1 MATSQRLKASRM
13 ENKEKKEEQGQK
25 RLYRNL
31 VLAVIN
37 SLEHIFREGKYAD
50 KVIEQTLKK
59 DPRWGSRDRGFIAET
74 TYELV
79 RWKRLYSEVSGIK
92 EHYTN
97 KNVWK
102 MFIAWAVINGYYLPD
117 QWNEIAEVIPENR
130 IKKKFN
136 ELRQDRKFRES
147 IPDWMDEL
155 GQKELGT
162 EKWAK
167 EISALNKQAP
177 AVIRVNTL
185 KTTVSNLQNLL
196 QKDGIET
203 TPLKDYPE
211 ALQLVERKN
220 VFRTQAFKD
229 GFFEMQDA
237 SSQLVAEFL
246 DVKPGMRV
254 VDACAGA
261 GGKTLH
267 IASKMEN
274 KGLIISMDI
283 YGNKL
288 KELKRRAKRDG
299 AFNIETREITST
311 KIIKRMQ
318 MSADRVLLDAPCS
331 GLGVLK
337 RNPDAKWKLKPEF
350 IEEIKK
356 TQAEI
361 LDSYCRMVKVGGIL
375 VYATCSILPS
385 ENELQ
390 VEKFLEN
397 HKNFKLVKDDKISPA
412 DSGYDGFYMAQLE
425 RIS

>member
-1 MATSQRLKASRM
+1 M
-13 ENKEKKEEQGQK
+13 EKKEQKEDKGQK

-50 KVIEQTLKK
+50 KIIEQTLKK
-59 DPRWGSRDRGFIAET
+59 DPRWGARDRGFIAET

-79 RWKRLYSEVSGIK
+79 RWKRLYSEVAGIK

-117 QWNEIAEVIPENR
+117 QWNEVSEVIPEGR
-130 IKKKFN
+130 IKKKYN
-136 ELRQDRKFRES
+136 ELRQNRKFKES

-155 GQKELGT
+155 GQEELGDNWT
-162 EKWAK
+162 K
-167 EISALNKQAP
+167 EIHALNKQAP
-177 AVIRVNTL
+177 AVLRVNTL

-203 TPLKDYPE
+203 ITLKDYPE

-220 VFRTQAFKD
+220 VFRTQAFQD

-237 SSQLVAEFL
+237 SSQLVADFL
-246 DVKPGMRV
+246 DVEPGMRV

-267 IASKMEN
+267 IASKMQN

-311 KIIKRMQ
+311 KVIKRMQ
-318 MSADRVLLDAPCS
+318 KSADRVLLDAPCS

-350 IEEIKK
+350 IDQIKV

-361 LDSYCRMVKVGGIL
+361 LDSYSRMVKVGGQL
-375 VYATCSILPS
+375 VYVTCSILPS
-385 ENELQ
+385 ENEKQ

-397 HKNFKLVKDDKISPA
+397 HKNFKFIKENKVSPA
-412 DSGYDGFYMAQLE
+412 DSGYDGFYMAQME
-425 RIS
+425 RIN

>member
-1 MATSQRLKASRM
+1 MVSYQRLKAIRM
-13 ENKEKKEEQGQK
+13 EEKKDQKEEKGQK

-79 RWKRLYSEVSGIK
+79 RWKRLYSEVAGIK

-102 MFIAWAVINGYYLPD
+102 MFVSWAVINDYYLPD
-117 QWNEIAEVIPENR
+117 QWNEISEVIPEGR
-130 IKKKFN
+130 IKKKYN
-136 ELRQDRKFRES
+136 ELRQDRKFKES

-155 GQKELGT
+155 GQKELGDN
-162 EKWAK
+162 WAK
-167 EISALNKQAP
+167 EINALNKQAP
-177 AVIRVNTL
+177 AVLRVNTL
-185 KTTVSNLQNLL
+185 KSTVSNLQNLL
-196 QKDGIET
+196 QKDGIESVT
-203 TPLKDYPE
+203 LKDYPE

-220 VFRTQAFKD
+220 VFRTQAFAD

-237 SSQLVAEFL
+237 SSQLVADFL
-246 DVKPGMRV
+246 DVEPGMRV

-267 IASKMEN
+267 IASKMQN

-299 AFNIETREITST
+299 AFNIETREISST
-311 KIIKRMQ
+311 KVIKRMQ
-318 MSADRVLLDAPCS
+318 KSADRVLLDAPCS

-350 IEEIKK
+350 IDQIKV

-361 LDSYCRMVKVGGIL
+361 LDSYCRMVKVGGQL
-375 VYATCSILPS
+375 VYVTCSILPS
-385 ENELQ
+385 ENENQ

-397 HKNFKLVKDDKISPA
+397 HKNFKLLKENKVSPA
-412 DSGYDGFYMAQLE
+412 DSGYDGFYMAQME
-425 RIS
+425 RIN

>member
-1 MATSQRLKASRM
+1 MFIIQRLKVIRM
-13 ENKEKKEEQGQK
+13 EEKTEQK

-74 TYELV
+74 TYDLV
-79 RWKRLYSEVSGIK
+79 RWKRLYSEVAGIK

-97 KNVWK
+97 KNIWK
-102 MFIAWAVINGYYLPD
+102 MFVSWAVINGYYLPD
-117 QWNEIAEVIPENR
+117 QWNEISEVVPENK
-130 IKKKFN
+130 IKKTYN
-136 ELRQDRKFRES
+136 DLRQTRKFKES

-155 GQKELGT
+155 GQEELGDN
-162 EKWAK
+162 WSK
-167 EISALNKQAP
+167 EISALNEQAP
-177 AVIRVNTL
+177 AVLRVNTL
-185 KTTVSNLQNLL
+185 KSTVSNLQNLL

-203 TPLKDYPE
+203 ITLKDYPE

-220 VFRTQAFKD
+220 VFRTQAFQD

-237 SSQLVAEFL
+237 SSQLVADFL
-246 DVKPGMRV
+246 DVEPGMRV

-267 IASKMEN
+267 IASKMQN

-299 AFNIETREITST
+299 AHNIETREITST
-311 KIIKRMQ
+311 KVIKRMQ
-318 MSADRVLLDAPCS
+318 QSADRVLLDAPCS

-350 IEEIKK
+350 IDQIKV

-361 LDSYCRMVKVGGIL
+361 LESYCRMVKVGGQL
-375 VYATCSILPS
+375 LYVTCSILPS
-385 ENELQ
+385 ENQ
-390 VEKFLEN
+390 NQIEKFLDN
-397 HKNFKLVKDDKISPA
+397 HKNFKLLKENKVSPA
-412 DSGYDGFYMAQLE
+412 DSGYDGFYMAQME
-425 RIS
+425 RIN

>member
-1 MATSQRLKASRM
+1 M
-13 ENKEKKEEQGQK
+13 EEKIEQKEENGQK

-37 SLEHIFREGKYAD
+37 SLEHIFREGQYAD

-74 TYELV
+74 TYDLV
-79 RWKRLYSEVSGIK
+79 RWKRLYSEIAGIK

-102 MFIAWAVINGYYLPD
+102 MFVSWAVINGYYLPD
-117 QWNEIAEVIPENR
+117 QWNEIGEVIPEGK
-130 IKKKFN
+130 IKKKYN
-136 ELRQDRKFRES
+136 DLRQTRKFKES

-155 GQKELGT
+155 GQKELG
-162 EKWAK
+162 ENWDK
-167 EISALNKQAP
+167 EINALNKQAP
-177 AVIRVNTL
+177 AVLRVNTL

-196 QKDGIET
+196 QKDGIESIT
-203 TPLKDYPE
+203 LKDYPE

-220 VFRTQAFKD
+220 VFRTQAFQD

-237 SSQLVAEFL
+237 SSQLVADFL

-267 IASKMEN
+267 IASKMQN

-311 KIIKRMQ
+311 KVIKRMQ

-350 IEEIKK
+350 IDQIKV
-356 TQAEI
+356 TQTEI
-361 LDSYCRMVKVGGIL
+361 LDSYSRMVKVGGQL
-375 VYATCSILPS
+375 VYVTCSILPS
-385 ENELQ
+385 ENENQ
-390 VEKFLEN
+390 VENFLEN
-397 HKNFKLVKDDKISPA
+397 HKNFKLLKDNTVSPA
-412 DSGYDGFYMAQLE
+412 DSGYDGFYMAQME
-425 RIS
+425 RTN

>member
-1 MATSQRLKASRM
+1 M
-13 ENKEKKEEQGQK
+13 EKKEQKEDKGQK

-79 RWKRLYSEVSGIK
+79 RWKRLYSEVAGIK

-117 QWNEIAEVIPENR
+117 QWNEISEVIPEGR
-130 IKKKFN
+130 IKKKYN
-136 ELRQDRKFRES
+136 DLRQSRKFKES

-155 GQKELGT
+155 GVEELGDAWT
-162 EKWAK
+162 K
-167 EISALNKQAP
+167 EINALNKQAP
-177 AVIRVNTL
+177 AVLRVNTL
-185 KTTVSNLQNLL
+185 KTTISNLQNLL

-203 TPLKDYPE
+203 ITLKDYPE

-220 VFRTQAFKD
+220 VFRTQAFQD

-237 SSQLVAEFL
+237 SSQLVADFL

-267 IASKMEN
+267 IASKMQN

-299 AFNIETREITST
+299 AHNIETREITST
-311 KIIKRMQ
+311 KVIKRMQ
-318 MSADRVLLDAPCS
+318 QSADRVLLDAPCS

-350 IEEIKK
+350 IEQIKI

-361 LDSYCRMVKVGGIL
+361 LESYSRMVKVGGQL
-375 VYATCSILPS
+375 VYVTCSILPS
-385 ENELQ
+385 ENEKQ

-397 HKNFKLVKDDKISPA
+397 HKNFKFIKENKVSPA
-412 DSGYDGFYMAQLE
+412 DSGYDGFYMAQME
-425 RIS
+425 RIN

>member
-1 MATSQRLKASRM
+1 M
-13 ENKEKKEEQGQK
+13 EKKEQKEDKGQK

-79 RWKRLYSEVSGIK
+79 RWKRLYSEVAGIK

-117 QWNEIAEVIPENR
+117 QWNEISEVIPEGR
-130 IKKKFN
+130 IKKKYN
-136 ELRQDRKFRES
+136 DLRQSRKFKES

-155 GQKELGT
+155 GVEELGDEWT
-162 EKWAK
+162 K
-167 EISALNKQAP
+167 EINALNKQAP
-177 AVIRVNTL
+177 AVLRVNTL

-203 TPLKDYPE
+203 ITLKDYSE

-220 VFRTQAFKD
+220 VFRTQAFQD

-237 SSQLVAEFL
+237 SSQLVADFL

-267 IASKMEN
+267 IASKMQN

-299 AFNIETREITST
+299 AHNIETREITST
-311 KIIKRMQ
+311 KVIKRMQ
-318 MSADRVLLDAPCS
+318 QSADRVLLDAPCS

-350 IEEIKK
+350 IEQIKI

-361 LDSYCRMVKVGGIL
+361 LESYSRMVKVGGQL
-375 VYATCSILPS
+375 VYVTCSILPS
-385 ENELQ
+385 ENEKQ

-397 HKNFKLVKDDKISPA
+397 HKNFKFIKENKVSPA
-412 DSGYDGFYMAQLE
+412 DSGYDGFYMAQME
-425 RIS
+425 RIN

>member
-1 MATSQRLKASRM
+1 MAICQRLKASSRM
-13 ENKEKKEEQGQK
+13 EKKEQKEEQGQK

-79 RWKRLYSEVSGIK
+79 RWKRLYSEVAGIK

-102 MFIAWAVINGYYLPD
+102 MFVAWAVINGYYLPD
-117 QWNEIAEVIPENR
+117 QWNEISEVIPEGR
-130 IKKKFN
+130 IKKKYN
-136 ELRQDRKFRES
+136 ELRQTRKFKES

-155 GQKELGT
+155 GQKELGDN
-162 EKWAK
+162 WNK
-167 EISALNKQAP
+167 EIQALNQKAP
-177 AVIRVNTL
+177 AILRVNTL
-185 KTTVSNLQNLL
+185 KSTVSNLQNLL
-196 QKDGIET
+196 QKDGIESIT
-203 TPLKDYPE
+203 LKDYPE

-220 VFRTQAFKD
+220 VFRTQAFAD

-237 SSQLVAEFL
+237 SSQLVADFL

-267 IASKMEN
+267 IASKMDN

-311 KIIKRMQ
+311 KVIKRMQ
-318 MSADRVLLDAPCS
+318 KSADRVLLDAPCS

-350 IEEIKK
+350 IEQIKV

-361 LDSYCRMVKVGGIL
+361 LDSYCRMVKVGGQL
-375 VYATCSILPS
+375 VYVTCSILPS
-385 ENELQ
+385 ENENQ

-397 HKNFKLVKDDKISPA
+397 HKNFKLIKDKKVSPA
-412 DSGYDGFYMAQLE
+412 DSGYDGFYMAQME
-425 RIS
+425 RIN

>member
-1 MATSQRLKASRM
+1 MTISQRLKAINM
-13 ENKEKKEEQGQK
+13 EEKQEQKGQK

-79 RWKRLYSEVSGIK
+79 RWKRLYSEVAGIK

-117 QWNEIAEVIPENR
+117 QWNEVNEVIPEGK
-130 IKKKFN
+130 IKKKYN
-136 ELRQDRKFRES
+136 ELRQNRKFKES

-155 GQKELGT
+155 GQKELGDN
-162 EKWAK
+162 WSK
-167 EISALNKQAP
+167 EIHALNQQAP
-177 AVIRVNTL
+177 AVLRVNTL

-196 QKDGIET
+196 QKDGIESIT
-203 TPLKDYPE
+203 LKDYPE

-237 SSQLVAEFL
+237 SSQLVADFL
-246 DVKPGMRV
+246 EVEPGMRV

-267 IASKMEN
+267 IASKMQN

-311 KIIKRMQ
+311 KVIKRMQ
-318 MSADRVLLDAPCS
+318 KSADRVLLDAPCS

-337 RNPDAKWKLKPEF
+337 RNPDSKWKLKPEF
-350 IEEIKK
+350 IDQIKA

-361 LDSYCRMVKVGGIL
+361 LDSYSRMVKVGGKL
-375 VYATCSILPS
+375 VYVTCSILPS
-385 ENELQ
+385 ENEKQ

-397 HKNFKLVKDDKISPA
+397 HKNFKLLKDNKVSPA
-412 DSGYDGFYMAQLE
+412 ESGYDGFYMAQME
-425 RIS
+425 RIN

>member
-1 MATSQRLKASRM
+1 MEDKK
-13 ENKEKKEEQGQK
+13 ENKGQK

-74 TYELV
+74 TYDLV
-79 RWKRLYSEVSGIK
+79 RWKRLYSEVAGIK

-102 MFIAWAVINGYYLPD
+102 MFISWAVINGYYLPD
-117 QWNEIAEVIPENR
+117 QWNEVGEVIPEGR
-130 IKKKFN
+130 IKKKYN
-136 ELRQDRKFRES
+136 ELRQTRKFKES

-155 GQKELGT
+155 GQKELGD
-162 EKWAK
+162 KWAK
-167 EISALNKQAP
+167 EIKALNQQAP
-177 AVIRVNTL
+177 AVLRVNTL

-203 TPLKDYPE
+203 ITLKDYPE

-237 SSQLVAEFL
+237 SSQLVGDFV

-267 IASKMEN
+267 IASKMKN

-311 KIIKRMQ
+311 KVIKRMQ
-318 MSADRVLLDAPCS
+318 KSADIVLLDAPCS

-337 RNPDAKWKLKPEF
+337 RNPDSKWKLKPEF
-350 IEEIKK
+350 IEQIKV

-361 LDSYCRMVKVGGIL
+361 LDSYSRMVKVGGQL
-375 VYATCSILPS
+375 VYVTCSILPS
-385 ENELQ
+385 ENEKQ

-397 HKNFKLVKDDKISPA
+397 HKNFKLLTDNKVSPA
-412 DSGYDGFYMAQLE
+412 ESGYDGFYMAKME
-425 RIS
+425 RIN